1 MDGNLR
7 ESVTSGSAIAEDAMA
22 KWTYS
27 ETEVRRIKKQV
38 ESKTIN
44 NLTNGI
50 FEIYT
55 LALTDLF
62 NFSNKDLTRLW
73 DRVEGIIEGLDTG
86 EISPGDVKKVLK
98 DELEIEFKF

>member
-1 MDGNLR
+1 
-7 ESVTSGSAIAEDAMA
+7 MA
-22 KWTYS
+22 KHRYS

-38 ESKTIN
+38 ESQTIN
-44 NLTNGI
+44 KLTNGL
-50 FEIYT
+50 FGIYS

-62 NFSNKDLTRLW
+62 NFSNKDLQRLW

>member
-1 MDGNLR
+1 M
-7 ESVTSGSAIAEDAMA
+7 AER
-22 KWTYS
+22 TYS

-44 NLTNGI
+44 NLTNGM

-62 NFSNKDLTRLW
+62 NFSNKDLKRLW
-73 DRVEGIIEGLDTG
+73 DRVEAIIQGLDTG
-86 EISPGDVKKVLK
+86 EIAPGDIKRVLK
-98 DELEIEFKF
+98 DELDIEFKF